1 MALPYDVLFLGS
13 FAYAGYRTLGRWLK
27 FNDDS
32 AKHNTGACGCG
43 SASLAVADSQQSLVS
58 GCGCVHVLL
67 NDFDAQ

>member
-32 AKHNTGACGCG
+32 AKHNTGADSVRERSSSG
-43 SASLAVADSQQSLVS
+43 SHKTPYPSSPQPFPPHHQPIV
-58 GCGCVHVLL
+58 
-67 NDFDAQ
+67 